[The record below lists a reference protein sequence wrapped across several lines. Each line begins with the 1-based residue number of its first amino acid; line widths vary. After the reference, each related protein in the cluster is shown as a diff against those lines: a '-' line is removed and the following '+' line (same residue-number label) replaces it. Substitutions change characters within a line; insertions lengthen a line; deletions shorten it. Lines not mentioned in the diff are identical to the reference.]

1 MHMSD
6 LKLSVGRYRAL
17 GFAVCGLLA
26 VFVSVQAVRADLT
39 NTQPPERRAPDRQ
52 ATLAV
57 AQLLKTGHLSK
68 HPLDDEISQRG
79 LKAFV
84 KTLDPMKLYFYQS
97 DIDRFNQMASQLDD
111 LANKGD
117 STFAYDVFGTFLQRV
132 DEREKMAQEQLAV
145 DHDFTVDEEMI
156 ADADVANYPIDEAQ
170 ARELWRKRV
179 KYDILMEKTK
189 DDVKTL
195 EKAREKLA
203 KRYKSFARRM
213 HQTDPDELLEMYL
226 SSLTSAYDPHTSY
239 MSASNLENFSI
250 VMRLKLEGI
259 GAALQSRDGETIV
272 NKVIPGGAADK
283 DGRLKPEDRVIGV
296 GQGPDGEL
304 DDVTDMK
311 LTDVVD
317 KIRGDK
323 GTIVRLQVV
332 TVDGKTEIYDITRAE
347 IELKDSEARGEIV
360 EAGTKSNGESYR
372 VGVINLPSFYMD
384 MEGARRRLPDYKST
398 TRDVRKIL
406 DGFRK
411 DGVDAVLMDLRNN
424 GGGSLNE
431 AISLTGLF
439 IDEGPVVQVKGSDG
453 AVQSYDDL
461 ERGVAWDGPLVV
473 LINKFSASASEI
485 FAGAIQDY
493 SRGLIIGDHATHGK
507 GTVQTL
513 RELGRELFLG
523 PNPPQLGAL
532 KITMQKFYR
541 PNGDSTQNRGV
552 VSDIELPSLT
562 THLPVGESDLDYA
575 MEFDQVKPAQFKRV
589 NQIDPSVI
597 DQLNDLSSRRRDG
610 SEEFKKALTDISR
623 YQERKNRK
631 SVTLNEEKFLAE
643 RAELDAEKKTEEQLE
658 EADSPSDE
666 IFKRDFYT
674 DEALAITVDY
684 LRLIKLAA
692 K

>member
-1 MHMSD
+1 MAV
-6 LKLSVGRYRAL
+6 LNFTVGRRRAL
-17 GFAVCGLLA
+17 GLSICGFLA
-26 VFVSVQAVRADLT
+26 VIVSVTAVRADLSG
-39 NTQPPERRAPDRQ
+39 TQPEDRRAPDRM
-52 ATLAV
+52 AMRAV
-57 AQLLKTGHLSK
+57 SQLLKTRHLSK

-79 LKAFV
+79 LKAFL

-97 DIDRFNQMASQLDD
+97 DVDRFSQRANDLDEMAN
-111 LANKGD
+111 AGD
-117 STFAYDVFGTFLQRV
+117 ASFAYEVFGTYLKRV
-132 DEREKMAQEQLAV
+132 DEREKLAQQLLAEE
-145 DHDFTVDEEMI
+145 HDFTVDEEMV
-156 ADADVANYPIDEAQ
+156 ADADEAKYPASEAE
-170 ARELWRKRV
+170 ARDLWRKRV

-195 EKAREKLA
+195 DKAREKLA

-213 HQTDPDELLEMYL
+213 HQTDGDELLEMFL
-226 SSLTSAYDPHTSY
+226 SSITTSYDPHTSY

-272 NKVIPGGAADK
+272 NKIIPGGAADK

-296 GQGPDGEL
+296 GQGDKGEIE
-304 DDVTDMK
+304 DVTDMK
-311 LTDVVD
+311 LTDVVN

-332 TVDGKTEIYDITRAE
+332 TVGGKTEIYNVTRAE
-347 IELKDSEARGEIV
+347 IELKDSEARGKIID
-360 EAGTKSNGESYR
+360 AGSRQDGKPYR
-372 VGVINLPSFYMD
+372 IGVINLPSFYMD
-384 MEGARRRLPDYKST
+384 MDGARRRLPDYKST

-406 DGFRK
+406 DQFRK

-439 IDEGPVVQVKGSDG
+439 IDEGPIVQVKDAGG
-453 AVQSYDDL
+453 NVQSYDDL

-493 SRGLIIGDHATHGK
+493 RRGLIIGDHATHGK

-513 RELGRELFLG
+513 SELGRELFLG
-523 PNPPQLGAL
+523 PNPPDLGAL

-575 MEFDQVKPAQFKRV
+575 MEFDRVDPSQFKRV
-589 NQIDPSVI
+589 NQVDRTVI
-597 DQLNDLSSRRRDG
+597 DQLNDLSSRRRDA
-610 SEEFKKALTDISR
+610 SAEFKKALADISR
-623 YQERKNRK
+623 YQDRKNRK

-643 RAELDAEKKTEEQLE
+643 RAELDAEKKAEEELE
-658 EADSPSDE
+658 ESESPTDE

-684 LRLIKLAA
+684 LRLFKLAA